1 MTTET
6 QESIIEHIRSLKE
19 ENAAEYGYS
28 LEAIIASA
36 RERQNSSGR
45 RIIRLTKKGE
55 SGRRGVLTPAPHTTG
70 HTDLPSAMLK
80 WLRRVGR
87 RPDGRR
93 VVARRFQDAT
103 CYPDFFF
110 GPSG

>member
-45 RIIRLTKKGE
+45 RIIRLTKEGE
-55 SGRRGVLTPAPHTTG
+55 QDGAGQAPTRPA
-70 HTDLPSAMLK
+70 S
-80 WLRRVGR
+80 R
-87 RPDGRR
+87 
-93 VVARRFQDAT
+93 
-103 CYPDFFF
+103 
-110 GPSG
+110 

>member
-1 MTTET
+1 MTTEA

-45 RIIRLTKKGE
+45 RIIRLTKEGE
-55 SGRRGVLTPAPHTTG
+55 QDGAGQAPTRPA
-70 HTDLPSAMLK
+70 S
-80 WLRRVGR
+80 R
-87 RPDGRR
+87 
-93 VVARRFQDAT
+93 
-103 CYPDFFF
+103 
-110 GPSG
+110 

>member
-45 RIIRLTKKGE
+45 HIIRLTKKGE
-55 SGRRGVLTPAPHTTG
+55 QGGAGQAPT
-70 HTDLPSAMLK
+70 
-80 WLRRVGR
+80 
-87 RPDGRR
+87 RPE
-93 VVARRFQDAT
+93 
-103 CYPDFFF
+103 
-110 GPSG
+110 SK

>member
-6 QESIIEHIRSLKE
+6 PESIIEHIRSLKE

-45 RIIRLTKKGE
+45 RIIRLTKEGE
-55 SGRRGVLTPAPHTTG
+55 QDGAGQAPTRPA
-70 HTDLPSAMLK
+70 S
-80 WLRRVGR
+80 R
-87 RPDGRR
+87 
-93 VVARRFQDAT
+93 
-103 CYPDFFF
+103 
-110 GPSG
+110 